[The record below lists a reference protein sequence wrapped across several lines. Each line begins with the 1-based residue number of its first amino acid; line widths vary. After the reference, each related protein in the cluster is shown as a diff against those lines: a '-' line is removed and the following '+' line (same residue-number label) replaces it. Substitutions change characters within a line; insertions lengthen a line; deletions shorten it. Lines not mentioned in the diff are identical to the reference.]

1 MSKIVVYKR
10 VSTDKQTVE
19 RQDYIINEYLQ
30 EKGITAD
37 LEFSDII
44 SGKTFKRENYIE
56 MKKHLEKDD
65 VLVIAELDRLGRTM
79 DLIKDEWHNLTT
91 NIGVRIVI
99 VNMPL
104 ISSDIEGKKTLDMRF
119 IANLVF
125 EILCYSAEKERE
137 KTSER
142 TKAAL
147 QLRKERGVIL
157 GRPSKIDFNNKND
170 EVLQAVLSDYN
181 AGLPM
186 EDIYTKHSLSSPT
199 VAKCVSYGVKYGLCV
214 RRKRGVQKRKN

>member
-44 SGKTFKRENYIE
+44 SGKTFKRENYIK
-56 MKKHLEKDD
+56 MKECLEKGDILM
-65 VLVIAELDRLGRTM
+65 VAELDRLGRTSE
-79 DLIKDEWHNLTT
+79 LIKDEWWDLVKRT
-91 NIGVRIVI
+91 GVKIIV

-104 ISSDIEGKKTLDMRF
+104 ISCSLDKEKLTLTDEL
-119 IANLVF
+119 IA
-125 EILCYSAEKERE
+125 EITFSLLCFMSQMERE

-157 GRPSKIDFNNKND
+157 GRPSKINFNDKDD

-214 RRKRGVQKRKN
+214 RRKRGVQK